1 MQLPLRS
8 ANSATRGELL
18 HDRLHQSDLGRAVC
32 LKVNTDWNTEYIKY
46 EVDVILLL
54 FLFCFY
60 FIIKCDAKGKVLSHL
75 CCRRLP
81 DS

>member
-18 HDRLHQSDLGRAVC
+18 HDRLHQSDLGIAVC

-54 FLFCFY
+54 LFCFY
-60 FIIKCDAKGKVLSHL
+60 FVDMQEIRLSVT
-75 CCRRLP
+75 RRG
-81 DS
+81 